1 MQQILGVGADAAQYA
16 EDGLDED
23 RWLHEAAIE
32 EVRQVIEVPYVVA
45 LELEAGTV
53 RAHRLQQALDVGE
66 GITEDMSARHLE
78 ISRLPV
84 KLELLDTAGH
94 RVETEIHRSH
104 VERAHLRLH
113 SLRSGQSLVDRHR
126 LRAAGGDVDDGVGAL
141 LDAGQETEE
150 DLRVRSRLTSLRI
163 ARVQMQDRRPFAGRA
178 DSVLGD
184 LIWCDRQIRR
194 LRRDVD
200 RPGDCAGNDD
210 LTGRRGHSSL
220 LLLESPGITVSR

>member
-23 RWLHEAAIE
+23 WWLHEAAIE
-32 EVRQVIEVPYVVA
+32 EVRQVIEVSHVVA

-141 LDAGQETEE
+141 RDAGQEAQE
-150 DLRVRSRLTSLRI
+150 DLRVRSRLTRIWI
-163 ARVQMQDRRPFAGRA
+163 ARVEVQNSCPFPRRA
-178 DSVLGD
+178 DGVLGD
-184 LIWCDRQIRR
+184 LVGRDRQIWR
-194 LRRDVD
+194 L
-200 RPGDCAGNDD
+200 
-210 LTGRRGHSSL
+210 
-220 LLLESPGITVSR
+220 